1 MRSDAPPP
9 VLSDGYTDVPVGKVA
24 AVVTYLEMHDPPSPA
39 RASGH
44 ATAGRLDAIADDLA
58 RYRALYRRIGEPW
71 LWFSRLAMP
80 EAELRAILVNPEVD
94 AFALT
99 RGGRD
104 IGLLELD
111 FRTKGECELSFLG
124 LVPEAIGSR
133 AGRFLIESAIARAFA
148 RPVRRLWVHTC
159 SLDHPAALGFYLRAG
174 FMPYRRAIEIAD
186 DPRLT
191 GVLPRSAAPQVPL
204 IER

>member
-39 RASGH
+39 GASAH
-44 ATAGRLDAIADDLA
+44 ASAGGLDAIAGDLA

-124 LVPEAIGSR
+124 LVPEAIGSG
-133 AGRFLIESAIARAFA
+133 AGRFLVESAIARAFG
-148 RPVRRLWVHTC
+148 RPVQRLWVHTC

-191 GVLPRSAAPQVPL
+191 GVLPRSAAPQVPV